1 MEEVGLL
8 SLSFH
13 HLSFPFHHLSLL
25 FHHLSLLVHYLTP
38 LHYFDPQPFFCAPSP
53 RPGFPKTSDLH
64 PPGKI
69 NESCGDSWRKI
80 DVDDGEDVDDD
91 GEDGDDDGEDED
103 DGESNLA
110 IFG

>member
-13 HLSFPFHHLSLL
+13 HLSLL
-25 FHHLSLLVHYLTP
+25 FHFLTP
-38 LHYFDPQPFFCAPSP
+38 LHYFDPQPFFCAPNL

-80 DVDDGEDVDDD
+80 DVDDGEDGDDD
-91 GEDGDDDGEDED
+91 GEDGEDDGEDED